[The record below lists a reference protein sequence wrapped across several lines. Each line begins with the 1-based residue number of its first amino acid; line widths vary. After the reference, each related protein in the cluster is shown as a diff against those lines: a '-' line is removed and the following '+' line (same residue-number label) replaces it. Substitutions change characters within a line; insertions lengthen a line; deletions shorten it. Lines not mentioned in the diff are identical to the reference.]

1 MPAITSPSD
10 CSASWRNSYAQAFH
24 LCKRAFDPGDR
35 IIRAAPSRVAASKLP
50 RVYAVV
56 NQKGGVGKTTT
67 AINVAANL
75 PQLGLSGLIVDM
87 DPQGNTTSGLGIIR
101 SELNSSVYNVIVDA
115 DDINEVIRPTAVPG
129 LDILPSHVSLA
140 GAEIELINLPRRE
153 RRLLY
158 ALEALR
164 VAYDY
169 IIIDCPP
176 SLGLLTVNSLVAAEY
191 MLIPIQCEYYAL
203 EGLGALTHT
212 TQLIQR
218 ELNPRL
224 KIGGIVLTLFDPRLT
239 LALQVAEQVRARY
252 PEKTFQTVI
261 PRNVRLS
268 EAPSH
273 GMPIT
278 QYDPTSRG
286 AVAYQEL
293 TKELI
298 ASRTP
303 SSRAALSIRCPY
315 RNSPTP
321 SESTASCSR
330 CWFARDLPATS

>member
-1 MPAITSPSD
+1 MP
-10 CSASWRNSYAQAFH
+10 
-24 LCKRAFDPGDR
+24 R
-35 IIRAAPSRVAASKLP
+35 I
-50 RVYAVV
+50 YAVV

-75 PQLGLSGLIVDM
+75 PDLGMTGLLVDM
-87 DPQGNTTSGLGIIR
+87 DPQGNSTSGLGIIR
-101 SELNSSVYNVIVDA
+101 NDLRQSIYNVIIDA
-115 DDINEVIRPTAVPG
+115 VDINEVVRPTGVNG
-129 LDILPSHVSLA
+129 LDILPSHRALA
-140 GAEIELINLPRRE
+140 GAEIELIGLPRRE
-153 RRLLY
+153 RRLRY

-164 VAYDY
+164 VSYDY

-176 SLGLLTVNSLVAAEY
+176 SLGLLTINCLVAAEY

-212 TQLIQR
+212 SQLIQR
-218 ELNPRL
+218 ELNPEL
-224 KIGGIVLTLFDPRLT
+224 KIGGIVLTLFDPRTT
-239 LALQVAEQVRARY
+239 LAAQVAAQIRTQY
-252 PEKTFQTVI
+252 PKQTFNTVI

-286 AVAYQEL
+286 GVAYQEL

-298 ASRTP
+298 AR
-303 SSRAALSIRCPY
+303 
-315 RNSPTP
+315 
-321 SESTASCSR
+321 
-330 CWFARDLPATS
+330 

>member
-1 MPAITSPSD
+1 VHTLYNPGSNPSYV
-10 CSASWRNSYAQAFH
+10 SASN
-24 LCKRAFDPGDR
+24 
-35 IIRAAPSRVAASKLP
+35 LP

-75 PQLGLSGLIVDM
+75 PELGKSGLIVDM
-87 DPQGNTTSGLGIIR
+87 DPQGNTTSGLGINR
-101 SELNSSVYNVIVDA
+101 HELTASVYDVIIDA
-115 DDINEVIRPTAVPG
+115 TDINPIIRATGVPG
-129 LDILPSHVSLA
+129 LDILPSARALA
-140 GAEIELINLPRRE
+140 GAEIELIGLPRRE

-158 ALEALR
+158 ALESLR
-164 VAYDY
+164 SSYDY

-176 SLGLLTVNSLVAAEY
+176 SLGLLTINCLVAAEY
-191 MLIPIQCEYYAL
+191 MLIPIQCEYFAL

-212 TQLIQR
+212 SQLIQR
-218 ELNPRL
+218 DLNPRL
-224 KIGGIVLTLFDPRLT
+224 KLGGIVLTLFDPRTT
-239 LALQVAEQVRARY
+239 LALQVAEQVRTQY
-252 PEKTFQTVI
+252 PEKTFRTVI

-298 ASRTP
+298 AR
-303 SSRAALSIRCPY
+303 
-315 RNSPTP
+315 
-321 SESTASCSR
+321 
-330 CWFARDLPATS
+330 

>member
-1 MPAITSPSD
+1 
-10 CSASWRNSYAQAFH
+10 
-24 LCKRAFDPGDR
+24 
-35 IIRAAPSRVAASKLP
+35 
-50 RVYAVV
+50 
-56 NQKGGVGKTTT
+56 
-67 AINVAANL
+67 
-75 PQLGLSGLIVDM
+75 M
-87 DPQGNTTSGLGIIR
+87 DPQGNTNSRLGNVRI
-101 SELNSSVYNVIVDA
+101 ELSRGNYDVIVDA
-115 DDINEVIRPTAVPG
+115 HDSNEVVRPTAVPG
-129 LDILPSHVSLA
+129 LDILPSHRSLA

-158 ALEALR
+158 ALQSLR

-176 SLGLLTVNSLVAAEY
+176 SLGLLTVNCLVAAEF

-218 ELNPRL
+218 DLNPRL

-239 LALQVAEQVRARY
+239 LAWQVAEQVRNQY
-252 PEKTFQTVI
+252 PEQTFRTVI

-273 GMPIT
+273 GMPIS

-286 AVAYQEL
+286 AVAYHEL
-293 TKELI
+293 TNEWMAHCK
-298 ASRTP
+298 RGGG
-303 SSRAALSIRCPY
+303 RGQGGR
-315 RNSPTP
+315 
-321 SESTASCSR
+321 
-330 CWFARDLPATS
+330 

>member
-1 MPAITSPSD
+1 MQRSSD
-10 CSASWRNSYAQAFH
+10 SVAALASALAKAQAE
-24 LCKRAFDPGDR
+24 LINPEKSLTATIRTARPGER
-35 IIRAAPSRVAASKLP
+35 ERSFRYAP
-50 RVYAVV
+50 
-56 NQKGGVGKTTT
+56 
-67 AINVAANL
+67 
-75 PQLGLSGLIVDM
+75 LS
-87 DPQGNTTSGLGIIR
+87 SGLGIVR
-101 SELNSSVYNVIVDA
+101 SELSRSVYNVIIDGE
-115 DDINEVIRPTAVPG
+115 DINEIVRPTGVAG
-129 LDILPSHVSLA
+129 LDILPSQRSLA
-140 GAEIELINLPRRE
+140 GAEIELINLARRE

-164 VAYDY
+164 VPYDY

-176 SLGLLTVNSLVAAEY
+176 SLGLLTVNCLVAAEY

-224 KIGGIVLTLFDPRLT
+224 KIGGIVLTLFDPRTT
-239 LALQVAEQVRARY
+239 LALQVAQQVRAQY
-252 PEKTFQTVI
+252 PEKTFRTVI

-286 AVAYQEL
+286 AVAYEEL

-298 ASRTP
+298 AR
-303 SSRAALSIRCPY
+303 
-315 RNSPTP
+315 
-321 SESTASCSR
+321 
-330 CWFARDLPATS
+330 

>member
-1 MPAITSPSD
+1 M
-10 CSASWRNSYAQAFH
+10 
-24 LCKRAFDPGDR
+24 CKRAFATADR
-35 IIRAAPSRVAASKLP
+35 IIADSIPSNVPASKLP

-75 PQLGLSGLIVDM
+75 PPLGLSGLIVDM
-87 DPQGNTTSGLGIIR
+87 DPQGNTTSGLGIVR
-101 SELNSSVYNVIVDA
+101 SELSRSVYNVVIDGE
-115 DDINEVIRPTAVPG
+115 DINEIVRPTGVAG
-129 LDILPSHVSLA
+129 LDILPSHRSLA
-140 GAEIELINLPRRE
+140 GAEIELINVARRE

-164 VAYDY
+164 IPYDY

-176 SLGLLTVNSLVAAEY
+176 SLGLLTVNCLVAAEY

-224 KIGGIVLTLFDPRLT
+224 KIGGIVLTLFDPRTT
-239 LALQVAEQVRARY
+239 LAIQVAEQVRAQY
-252 PEKTFQTVI
+252 PDKTFRTVI

-298 ASRTP
+298 AR
-303 SSRAALSIRCPY
+303 
-315 RNSPTP
+315 
-321 SESTASCSR
+321 
-330 CWFARDLPATS
+330 

>member
-1 MPAITSPSD
+1 LD
-10 CSASWRNSYAQAFH
+10 
-24 LCKRAFDPGDR
+24 KRAFDDARPYNRGS
-35 IIRAAPSRVAASKLP
+35 IPAYVVASKLP

-75 PQLGLSGLIVDM
+75 PELGKSGLIVDM
-87 DPQGNTTSGLGIIR
+87 DPQGNTTSGLGFSR
-101 SELNSSVYNVIVDA
+101 SELSRSVYNVIVDA
-115 DDINEVIRPTAVPG
+115 EDINEIIRPTGVSG
-129 LDILPSHVSLA
+129 LDILPSHPSLA
-140 GAEIELINLPRRE
+140 GAEIELISLPRRE

-164 VAYDY
+164 IAYDY
-169 IIIDCPP
+169 VIIDCPP
-176 SLGLLTVNSLVAAEY
+176 SLGLLTVNCLVAAEF

-212 TQLIQR
+212 SQLIQR

-224 KIGGIVLTLFDPRLT
+224 KIGGIVLTLYDPRTT
-239 LALQVAEQVRARY
+239 LALQVAQQVRAQY
-252 PEKTFQTVI
+252 PEKTFRTVI

-273 GMPIT
+273 GMPIS

-286 AVAYQEL
+286 AIAYQEL

-298 ASRTP
+298 AR
-303 SSRAALSIRCPY
+303 
-315 RNSPTP
+315 
-321 SESTASCSR
+321 
-330 CWFARDLPATS
+330 

>member
-1 MPAITSPSD
+1 
-10 CSASWRNSYAQAFH
+10 
-24 LCKRAFDPGDR
+24 
-35 IIRAAPSRVAASKLP
+35 LP

-75 PQLGLSGLIVDM
+75 PPLGLSGLIVDM
-87 DPQGNTTSGLGIIR
+87 DPQGNTTSGLGIQR
-101 SELNSSVYNVIVDA
+101 SELSRSVYNVVIDGE
-115 DDINEVIRPTAVPG
+115 DINEIVRPTGVAG
-129 LDILPSHVSLA
+129 LDILPSHRSLA
-140 GAEIELINLPRRE
+140 GAEIELISLVRRE

-164 VAYDY
+164 MPYDY

-176 SLGLLTVNSLVAAEY
+176 SLGLLTVNCLVAAEY

-224 KIGGIVLTLFDPRLT
+224 KLGGILLTLFDPRTT
-239 LALQVAEQVRARY
+239 LALQVAEQVRAQY
-252 PEKTFQTVI
+252 PEKTFRTVI

-298 ASRTP
+298 AR
-303 SSRAALSIRCPY
+303 
-315 RNSPTP
+315 
-321 SESTASCSR
+321 
-330 CWFARDLPATS
+330 

>member
-1 MPAITSPSD
+1 
-10 CSASWRNSYAQAFH
+10 
-24 LCKRAFDPGDR
+24 
-35 IIRAAPSRVAASKLP
+35 VP

-75 PQLGLSGLIVDM
+75 PELGLSGLLVDM
-87 DPQGNTTSGLGIIR
+87 DPQGNTTSGLGIVR
-101 SELNSSVYNVIVDA
+101 SELSRSVYNVIIDA
-115 DDINEVIRPTAVPG
+115 EDINEVIRPTAVAG
-129 LDILPSHVSLA
+129 LDILPSHRSLA

-153 RRLLY
+153 RRLRY
-158 ALEALR
+158 ALESLR

-176 SLGLLTVNSLVAAEY
+176 SLGLLTVNCLVAAEY

-218 ELNPRL
+218 ELNPQL

-239 LALQVAEQVRARY
+239 LALQVAEQVRAQY
-252 PEKTFQTVI
+252 PEKTFRTVI

-298 ASRTP
+298 AR
-303 SSRAALSIRCPY
+303 
-315 RNSPTP
+315 
-321 SESTASCSR
+321 
-330 CWFARDLPATS
+330 

>member
-1 MPAITSPSD
+1 M
-10 CSASWRNSYAQAFH
+10 
-24 LCKRAFDPGDR
+24 CKRAFATADR
-35 IIRAAPSRVAASKLP
+35 IIADSIPSNVPASKLP

-75 PQLGLSGLIVDM
+75 PPLGLSGLIVDM
-87 DPQGNTTSGLGIIR
+87 DPQGNTTSGLGIVR
-101 SELNSSVYNVIVDA
+101 SELSRSVYNVVIDGE
-115 DDINEVIRPTAVPG
+115 DINEIVRPTGVAG
-129 LDILPSHVSLA
+129 LDILPSHRSLA
-140 GAEIELINLPRRE
+140 GAEIELINVARRE

-164 VAYDY
+164 IPYDY

-176 SLGLLTVNSLVAAEY
+176 SLGLLTVNCLVAAEY

-224 KIGGIVLTLFDPRLT
+224 KIGGIVLTLFDPRTT
-239 LALQVAEQVRARY
+239 LALQVAEQVRAQY
-252 PEKTFQTVI
+252 PEKTFRTVI

-298 ASRTP
+298 AR
-303 SSRAALSIRCPY
+303 
-315 RNSPTP
+315 
-321 SESTASCSR
+321 
-330 CWFARDLPATS
+330 

>member
-1 MPAITSPSD
+1 M
-10 CSASWRNSYAQAFH
+10 
-24 LCKRAFDPGDR
+24 
-35 IIRAAPSRVAASKLP
+35 P

-75 PQLGLSGLIVDM
+75 PELGLSGLLVDM
-87 DPQGNTTSGLGIIR
+87 DPQGNTTSGLGIAR
-101 SELNSSVYNVIVDA
+101 SELSRSVYNVIVDA

-129 LDILPSHVSLA
+129 LDILPSHRSLA

-273 GMPIT
+273 GMPIS

-298 ASRTP
+298 AR
-303 SSRAALSIRCPY
+303 
-315 RNSPTP
+315 
-321 SESTASCSR
+321 
-330 CWFARDLPATS
+330 

>member
-1 MPAITSPSD
+1 VQTCVCD
-10 CSASWRNSYAQAFH
+10 CRPYNSGSAVLR
-24 LCKRAFDPGDR
+24 L
-35 IIRAAPSRVAASKLP
+35 ASKLP

-75 PQLGLSGLIVDM
+75 PELGLSGLIVDM
-87 DPQGNTTSGLGIIR
+87 DPQGNTTSGLGITR
-101 SELNSSVYNVIVDA
+101 SELSSSVYNVIVDA
-115 DDINEVIRPTAVPG
+115 EDINEVVRPTAVAG
-129 LDILPSHVSLA
+129 LDILPSHRSLA
-140 GAEIELINLPRRE
+140 GAEIELISLPRRE

-158 ALEALR
+158 ALESLR

-239 LALQVAEQVRARY
+239 LTLQVAEQVRARY

-286 AVAYQEL
+286 GVAYQEL

-298 ASRTP
+298 AR
-303 SSRAALSIRCPY
+303 
-315 RNSPTP
+315 
-321 SESTASCSR
+321 
-330 CWFARDLPATS
+330 

>member
-1 MPAITSPSD
+1 M
-10 CSASWRNSYAQAFH
+10 
-24 LCKRAFDPGDR
+24 
-35 IIRAAPSRVAASKLP
+35 P

-75 PQLGLSGLIVDM
+75 PGLGLSGLIVDM
-87 DPQGNTTSGLGIIR
+87 DPQGNTTSGLGIVR
-101 SELNSSVYNVIVDA
+101 SELSRSIYDVIVDA
-115 DDINEVIRPTAVPG
+115 HDINEVVRPTAVTG
-129 LDILPSHVSLA
+129 LDILPSHRSLA

-158 ALEALR
+158 ALESLR
-164 VAYDY
+164 TSYDY

-176 SLGLLTVNSLVAAEY
+176 SLGLLTVNCLVAAEY

-224 KIGGIVLTLFDPRLT
+224 KIGGIVLTLFDPRTTLT
-239 LALQVAEQVRARY
+239 LQVAEQVRAQF
-252 PEKTFQTVI
+252 PEKTFRTVI

-286 AVAYQEL
+286 GVAYQEL

-298 ASRTP
+298 AR
-303 SSRAALSIRCPY
+303 
-315 RNSPTP
+315 
-321 SESTASCSR
+321 
-330 CWFARDLPATS
+330 

>member
-1 MPAITSPSD
+1 MQTRVRDTREIP
-10 CSASWRNSYAQAFH
+10 
-24 LCKRAFDPGDR
+24 DPDIGRTHR
-35 IIRAAPSRVAASKLP
+35 IIADSIPSCVPASKLP

-75 PQLGLSGLIVDM
+75 PPLGLSGLIVDM
-87 DPQGNTTSGLGIIR
+87 DPQGNTTSGLGIRR
-101 SELNSSVYNVIVDA
+101 SELNRSVYNVVIDGE
-115 DDINEVIRPTAVPG
+115 DINEIVRSTGVAG
-129 LDILPSHVSLA
+129 LDILPSHRSLA
-140 GAEIELINLPRRE
+140 GAEIELIGLARRE

-164 VAYDY
+164 MPYDY

-176 SLGLLTVNSLVAAEY
+176 SLGLLTVNCLVAAEY

-224 KIGGIVLTLFDPRLT
+224 KIGGIVLTLFDPRT
-239 LALQVAEQVRARY
+239 SLALQVAEQVRAQY
-252 PEKTFQTVI
+252 PEKTFRTVI

-298 ASRTP
+298 AR
-303 SSRAALSIRCPY
+303 
-315 RNSPTP
+315 
-321 SESTASCSR
+321 
-330 CWFARDLPATS
+330 

>member
-1 MPAITSPSD
+1 MPAYNP
-10 CSASWRNSYAQAFH
+10 AQIHALVPAQH
-24 LCKRAFDPGDR
+24 LPC
-35 IIRAAPSRVAASKLP
+35 I
-50 RVYAVV
+50 YAVV

-75 PQLGLSGLIVDM
+75 PDLGKTGLIVDM
-87 DPQGNTTSGLGIIR
+87 DPQGNTTSGFGIDKSR
-101 SELNSSVYNVIVDA
+101 LAGSVYNVIIEAA
-115 DDINEVIRPTAVPG
+115 DVNAVIRPTGVPG
-129 LDILPSHVSLA
+129 LDILPSHRSLA
-140 GAEIELINLPRRE
+140 GAEIELIGLPRRE
-153 RRLLY
+153 RRLVY
-158 ALEALR
+158 ALDALR

-176 SLGLLTVNSLVAAEY
+176 SLGLLTVNCLVAAEF

-224 KIGGIVLTLFDPRLT
+224 KIGGIVL
-239 LALQVAEQVRARY
+239 ALQVAEQVRAQF
-252 PEKTFQTVI
+252 PEKTFRTVI

-268 EAPSH
+268 EAPSY

-286 AVAYQEL
+286 GVAYQEL

-298 ASRTP
+298 AR
-303 SSRAALSIRCPY
+303 
-315 RNSPTP
+315 
-321 SESTASCSR
+321 
-330 CWFARDLPATS
+330 

>member
-1 MPAITSPSD
+1 
-10 CSASWRNSYAQAFH
+10 
-24 LCKRAFDPGDR
+24 
-35 IIRAAPSRVAASKLP
+35 
-50 RVYAVV
+50 
-56 NQKGGVGKTTT
+56 VGKTTT

-75 PQLGLSGLIVDM
+75 PGLGLSGLIVDM
-87 DPQGNTTSGLGIIR
+87 DPQGNTTSGLGIVR
-101 SELNSSVYNVIVDA
+101 SELSLSIYDVIVDA
-115 DDINEVIRPTAVPG
+115 HDINEVVRPTAVTG
-129 LDILPSHVSLA
+129 LDILPSHRSLA

-158 ALEALR
+158 ALESLR
-164 VAYDY
+164 TSYDY

-176 SLGLLTVNSLVAAEY
+176 SLGLLTVNCLVAAEY

-224 KIGGIVLTLFDPRLT
+224 KIGGIVLTLFDPRTTLT
-239 LALQVAEQVRARY
+239 LQVAEQVRAQF
-252 PEKTFQTVI
+252 PEKTFRTVI

-286 AVAYQEL
+286 GVAYQEL

-298 ASRTP
+298 AR
-303 SSRAALSIRCPY
+303 
-315 RNSPTP
+315 
-321 SESTASCSR
+321 
-330 CWFARDLPATS
+330 

>member
-1 MPAITSPSD
+1 M
-10 CSASWRNSYAQAFH
+10 
-24 LCKRAFDPGDR
+24 CKRAFATADR
-35 IIRAAPSRVAASKLP
+35 IIADSIPSNVPASKLP

-75 PQLGLSGLIVDM
+75 PPLGLSGLIVDM
-87 DPQGNTTSGLGIIR
+87 DPQGNTTSGLGIVR
-101 SELNSSVYNVIVDA
+101 SELSRSVYNVVIDGE
-115 DDINEVIRPTAVPG
+115 DINEIVRPTGVAG
-129 LDILPSHVSLA
+129 LDILPSHRSLA
-140 GAEIELINLPRRE
+140 GAEIELITVARRE

-164 VAYDY
+164 IPYDY

-176 SLGLLTVNSLVAAEY
+176 SLGLLTVNCLVAAEY

-224 KIGGIVLTLFDPRLT
+224 KIGGIVLTLFDPRTT
-239 LALQVAEQVRARY
+239 LALQVAEQVRAQY
-252 PEKTFQTVI
+252 PEKTFRTVI

-298 ASRTP
+298 AR
-303 SSRAALSIRCPY
+303 
-315 RNSPTP
+315 
-321 SESTASCSR
+321 
-330 CWFARDLPATS
+330 

>member
-1 MPAITSPSD
+1 M
-10 CSASWRNSYAQAFH
+10 
-24 LCKRAFDPGDR
+24 CKRAFDPGDR
-35 IIRAAPSRVAASKLP
+35 IIRAAPSRVPASKLP

-75 PQLGLSGLIVDM
+75 PQLGLSVLIVDM

-115 DDINEVIRPTAVPG
+115 DDINQVIRPTAVPG

-158 ALEALR
+158 ALDALR

-176 SLGLLTVNSLVAAEY
+176 SLGLLTINSLVAAEY

-268 EAPSH
+268 EAPSY

-298 ASRTP
+298 AR
-303 SSRAALSIRCPY
+303 
-315 RNSPTP
+315 
-321 SESTASCSR
+321 
-330 CWFARDLPATS
+330 